1 MIVLLN
7 YFQYSESAGFSF
19 LIRNKGL
26 RRDDDR
32 FKIDTK
38 NGY

>member
-7 YFQYSESAGFSF
+7 YFQYSESVRFSF

-26 RRDDDR
+26 RRNDDR